1 LSNNAFR
8 KYSIE
13 IFYGNRRREGDWE
26 KFGMEEIKEG
36 VFKRYTYKCLDA
48 SILKHR

>member
-1 LSNNAFR
+1 MKKL
-8 KYSIE
+8 IG
-13 IFYGNRRREGDWE
+13 IFWGDRIREGDCE